1 MPLDLSGVG
10 QEDDLKLVPPP
21 EIPWP
26 SSRLGLARGTVGGLQ
41 VREDGMLL
49 APGFDVAADFLY
61 KLHMANQLFS
71 KTPNPGYLFCNLV
84 LLQGDMFTLLT
95 F

>member
-1 MPLDLSGVG
+1 MPLDLSRVG

-26 SSRLGLARGTVGGLQ
+26 SSHLGLARGTVGGLQ

-61 KLHMANQLFS
+61 KLHMANQLS
-71 KTPNPGYLFCNLV
+71 AK
-84 LLQGDMFTLLT
+84 LQIQAICFVI
-95 F
+95 